1 MNIVLIGFRSTGKTT
16 VGRELARRLGR
27 SFIDADTYL
36 QEREGRT
43 IAEVF
48 ADGGETLFRQ
58 LEREVIAELAGRDG
72 LVLAAGGGAVLDP
85 ENVERLRGSGPVV
98 RLTASLESILS
109 RLAADEKTRSERP
122 RLTTEKDLRR
132 EVERLLDEREPL
144 YRRAADLTID
154 TEGKSIHEVADE
166 VVDCLQRAGRL

>member
-98 RLTASLESILS
+98 RLTASLE
-109 RLAADEKTRSERP
+109 RHAP
-122 RLTTEKDLRR
+122 GG
-132 EVERLLDEREPL
+132 
-144 YRRAADLTID
+144 RAPA
-154 TEGKSIHEVADE
+154 
-166 VVDCLQRAGRL
+166 R